1 MKQFLN
7 VSDIGDLK
15 QALQEAR
22 QVKQTPFAWQHLGKN
37 KTNSGVLQQQPP
49 YQTQQPEGRNE
60 SRHECYCSEYQWREL
75 ET

>member
-22 QVKQTPFAWQHLGKN
+22 QVKQTPFA
-37 KTNSGVLQQQPP
+37 
-49 YQTQQPEGRNE
+49 
-60 SRHECYCSEYQWREL
+60 
-75 ET
+75 